1 MDTYSSAYKK
11 FFYPPGGI
19 LLWMIIFVEMLSFGL
34 ALVAFSHYASLE
46 PEVFS
51 QSRQTLHAG
60 MATVNTL
67 ILLTSGYFMAMGVH
81 YFKTRLPEKAR
92 TSLLVATGG
101 GLVFV
106 VIKAIE
112 YAGKLEAGLTLS
124 SNMFFTFYWLLTG
137 FHLIHVITGLVI
149 LLAISYK
156 LRHQPATVNAE
167 DVEAGGAFWHMCDLI
182 WLMLF
187 PVLYLF

>member
-1 MDTYSSAYKK
+1 MDTQSVKYKN

-19 LLWMIIFVEMLSFGL
+19 LLWMIIFVEILSFGL
-34 ALVAFSHYASLE
+34 ALVAFSHYSGLE
-46 PEVFS
+46 PEVFR
-51 QSRQTLHAG
+51 QSRQSLHAG
-60 MATVNTL
+60 MATINTL
-67 ILLTSGYFMAMGVH
+67 ILLSSGYFMAVAVNH
-81 YFKTRLPEKAR
+81 FKNQLFKKAR
-92 TSLLVATGG
+92 ANLLFAAGG

-106 VIKAIE
+106 VVKSIE

-124 SNMFFTFYWLLTG
+124 GNMFFTFYWLLTG

-149 LLAISYK
+149 LLAIGHK
-156 LRHQPATVNAE
+156 LRHQPASVDAE

>member
-1 MDTYSSAYKK
+1 MNTHFVKYKN

-34 ALVAFSHYASLE
+34 ALVAFSHYSSLE
-46 PEVFS
+46 PDVFH
-51 QSRQTLHAG
+51 QSRQTLHAR
-60 MATVNTL
+60 MATINTL
-67 ILLTSGYFMAMGVH
+67 ILLTSGYFMAVAVNH
-81 YFKTRLPEKAR
+81 FKNQLFEKAR
-92 TSLLVATGG
+92 TSLLIATGG

-106 VIKAIE
+106 VVKAIE

-149 LLAISYK
+149 LLAIGHK
-156 LRHQPATVNAE
+156 LRQQPASVDAE

>member
-1 MDTYSSAYKK
+1 
-11 FFYPPGGI
+11 
-19 LLWMIIFVEMLSFGL
+19 
-34 ALVAFSHYASLE
+34 
-46 PEVFS
+46 
-51 QSRQTLHAG
+51 
-60 MATVNTL
+60 MATINTL
-67 ILLTSGYFMAMGVH
+67 ILLTSGYFMAVAVNH
-81 YFKTRLPEKAR
+81 FKNQLFEKAR
-92 TSLLVATGG
+92 TSLLIATGG

-106 VIKAIE
+106 VVKAIE

-149 LLAISYK
+149 LLAIGHK
-156 LRHQPATVNAE
+156 LRQQPASVDAE